1 MPAERIP
8 DRLNTKFNHSASYL
22 QEHLCNLFGFFTVVS
37 DGNFHHPVNCT
48 SFYVLAFAYRYYKG

>member
-37 DGNFHHPVNCT
+37 DGNFHHPVNYT